1 MGINMA
7 KDKELLFVDNWVRG
21 FVAFMGLSFLFGA
34 FAVAGSFWRVVKFVL
49 VLFPLLSV
57 LIYFALYRSVIGK
70 RLREEGKTS
79 EVVTREA
86 DAYAGR
92 AAVVVLFLFPMASIL
107 GAWFFSKFSVSVAVL
122 LVLLSAAILAYLH
135 SKFITPVDIPR
146 EPWRI
151 SKRISR
157 YVRDLKDKT
166 SK

>member
-1 MGINMA
+1 MKVNESNFMGI
-7 KDKELLFVDNWVRG
+7 LFVDNWVRG
-21 FVAFMGLSFLFGA
+21 FVASVGLSFLFGA

-70 RLREEGKTS
+70 GLREEGKTS

-92 AAVVVLFLFPMASIL
+92 AAVVVLFLFLMASIL
-107 GAWFFSKFSVSVAVL
+107 GARFFSEFSVSIAVL
-122 LVLLSAAILAYLH
+122 LILLSAAILAYLH
-135 SKFITPVDIPR
+135 AKFITPVDIPR

-157 YVRDLKDKT
+157 YVRDLKGKT
-166 SK
+166 SR